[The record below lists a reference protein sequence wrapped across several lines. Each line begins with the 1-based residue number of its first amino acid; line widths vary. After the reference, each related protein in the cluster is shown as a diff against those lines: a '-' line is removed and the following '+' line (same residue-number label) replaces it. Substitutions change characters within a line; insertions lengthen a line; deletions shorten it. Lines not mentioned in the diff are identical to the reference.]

1 MGLTGGKNA
10 VGIKQDE
17 DTSFPVKI
25 QGAGVEPFELQV
37 QSQTV
42 FCSLLFTLLLKTKF
56 HHK

>member
-1 MGLTGGKNA
+1 MTGGKNA

-37 QSQTV
+37 QNSTHIL
-42 FCSLLFTLLLKTKF
+42 FCLLSEFKKSS
-56 HHK
+56 